1 MPNNFIS
8 RSGLVLLLAG
18 LGGAVLAEPGAPF
31 DAVSYST
38 LQAAIDANPGRVIKV
53 PAGDYVI
60 SRALVITRDNTELH
74 GPARIVQKNAA
85 EPILRIERASG
96 VRVRN
101 LSFSRAEGS
110 QDTNQPGLVA
120 RHCTDLEFSDL
131 RVSDNHSN
139 SSIVAMSSRDVVV
152 QGCIITNYKG
162 FAIDDRTKG
171 DRFGYAFKSVDGTG
185 IQMREVEGAFIR
197 NNRISEY
204 RLLPTKEI
212 RDRNDLGT
220 LTVVV
225 MQGRNTSKEML
236 DARYTNNWHQ
246 GSGIHLASPTATRR
260 AIVTGNVIENCNQ
273 GVDIHADN
281 VIASRNMISHC
292 LIGLKAV
299 HGAKNILMTDNQVT
313 YVDLWGI
320 LLRPGA
326 ASHNSANAA
335 GGKPAIEENN
345 DGGSIIANNI
355 ISNIGFGKQAWN
367 WPDRTVSHGMH
378 LGDGPLPENP
388 PLRGLLVVGNL
399 VFDSGQD
406 TVLVE
411 GRWVKSAP
419 RYAYAAFTE
428 RESPNQSLDLAFHGN
443 LFDPGLKG
451 AMDRPASNPPAPQKP

>member
-1 MPNNFIS
+1 MLDYYS
-8 RSGLVLLLAG
+8 VRSALALLLAG
-18 LGGAVLAEPGAPF
+18 LGGVALAESGVAI
-31 DAVSYST
+31 DVASYPT
-38 LQAAIDANPGRVIKV
+38 LQAAIDANPGRVLRF
-53 PAGDYVI
+53 PAGEYI
-60 SRALVITRDNTELH
+60 ITSALVITRDHTELH
-74 GPARIVQKNAA
+74 GPARIVQTNAA
-85 EPILRIERASG
+85 EPILRIERAKG
-96 VRVRN
+96 VRLHN
-101 LSFSRAEGS
+101 LAFTRGEGS

-120 RHCTDLEFSDL
+120 RQCADLEFSGL

-139 SSIVAMSSRDVVV
+139 SSIVAISSRDVAV
-152 QGCIITNYKG
+152 QDCIITNYKG
-162 FAIDDRTKG
+162 FVIDDRTKG
-171 DRFGYAFKSVDGTG
+171 DRFGYAFKAVDGTG

-212 RDRNDLGT
+212 HDHNDLGT

-335 GGKPAIEENN
+335 GGQTAIEENN

-367 WPDRTVSHGMH
+367 WPDRDNSYGMH

-388 PLRGLLVVGNL
+388 PLRDLLVVGNL
-399 VFDSGQD
+399 VFDSGLD
-406 TVLVE
+406 TVVVDGL
-411 GRWVKSAP
+411 WAKSAP
-419 RYAYAAFTE
+419 RYAYAVFTDH
-428 RESPNQSLDLAFHGN
+428 ESPNKSLDLVFHGN
-443 LFDPGLKG
+443 LFDPGHKG
-451 AMDRPASNPPAPQKP
+451 VME